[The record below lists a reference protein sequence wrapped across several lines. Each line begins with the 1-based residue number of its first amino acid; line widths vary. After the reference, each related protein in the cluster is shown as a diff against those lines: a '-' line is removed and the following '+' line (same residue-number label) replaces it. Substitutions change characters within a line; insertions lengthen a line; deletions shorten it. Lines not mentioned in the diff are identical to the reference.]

1 MGGELME
8 NQLKLASCQKSRLMK
23 AQREETLRVP
33 SAGDAQRSVWDGCV
47 FYLWQSEQKHTS

>member
-23 AQREETLRVP
+23 AQRVP
-33 SAGDAQRSVWDGCV
+33 SAGDEQRSVWDGCV
-47 FYLWQSEQKHTS
+47 FYLWQSEQKRTS

>member
-1 MGGELME
+1 ME

-33 SAGDAQRSVWDGCV
+33 SAGDEQRSVWDGCI